1 MKFYQLFKYMQE
13 ITSQKPKITLPH
25 DTFLQK
31 LLSNNYKYFFIF
43 QYYAKSTTSG
53 IYGFLL
59 GQFSDIIQN
68 LSIAYIW
75 ILNNAS
81 PQIITYLIIG
91 RTYKAISDTFFAE
104 ILGPDISTGQITKH
118 LMIPQNYIHFSIFR
132 ELGRRVVF
140 NLTRAL
146 SYGFILIIYAGF
158 IDWSHFSLVKIALLI
173 PLLPISF
180 LSTFFLEFLVGTQ
193 AFFVRDK
200 RNFSGIHRA
209 YNGISGVLS
218 GILIP
223 LDKLPFYNVIQF
235 LPTSWLLHHPMQIY
249 LGKYDTFQTI
259 LVFFGGISWCIL
271 LYFLAKLVFKLGL
284 KRNES
289 VGL

>member
-1 MKFYQLFKYMQE
+1 MTKDYQ
-13 ITSQKPKITLPH
+13 P
-25 DTFLQK
+25 TFLQK
-31 LLSNNYKYFFIF
+31 VFKANYKCFAVF
-43 QYYAKSTTSG
+43 QYFAKSATSG

-91 RTYKAISDTFFAE
+91 RTYKALSDTFFAE
-104 ILGPDISTGQITKH
+104 ILGPDISSGQITKH

-132 ELGRRVVF
+132 ELGRRIVI

-146 SYGFILIIYAGF
+146 SYGFILIVYASF
-158 IDWSHFSLVKIALLI
+158 IDWSHLYLAKIILMIL
-173 PLLPISF
+173 LLPISF
-180 LSTFFLEFLVGTQ
+180 LSTFFLEFLVGSQ

-223 LDKLPFYNVIQF
+223 LDKLPFYNIIQF

-249 LGKYDTFQTI
+249 LGKYNLEQTV
-259 LVFFGGISWCIL
+259 LVFAGGILWCL
-271 LYFLAKLVFKLGL
+271 VLYFLAKFVFKLGL
-284 KRNES
+284 KRNEG

>member
-1 MKFYQLFKYMQE
+1 ME
-13 ITSQKPKITLPH
+13 IKLTNKISFMRE
-25 DTFLQK
+25 TFLQK
-31 LLSNNYKYFFIF
+31 LFGQNYKYLAIF
-43 QYYAKSTTSG
+43 LYYAKSTTSG

-59 GQFSDIIQN
+59 GQFSDIMQN

-75 ILNNAS
+75 ILNSAN
-81 PQIITYLIIG
+81 PQIITYLVIG
-91 RTYKAISDTFFAE
+91 RTYKALSDTFFAE
-104 ILGPDISTGQITKH
+104 ILGPDISSGQITKH

-132 ELGRRVVF
+132 ELGRRVIF
-140 NLTRAL
+140 NFTRGL
-146 SYGFILIIYAGF
+146 SYILILVIYANF
-158 IDWSHFSLVKIALLI
+158 IDWSQFSLLKLFLLFL
-173 PLLPISF
+173 LLPISF

-200 RNFSGIHRA
+200 RNFFGIHRA

-223 LDKLPFYNVIQF
+223 LDKLPFYNFIQF
-235 LPTSWLLHHPMQIY
+235 LPSSWLLHHPMQIY
-249 LGKYDTFQTI
+249 LGKYSPIQI
-259 LVFFGGISWCIL
+259 LYV
-271 LYFLAKLVFKLGL
+271 FLAKLVFKLGL